1 MFNKLCD
8 ELMKTKLLI
17 ILIMTL
23 SFKGFGQSQYKKMD
37 GYVIRGEIEGN
48 YKADK
53 VYLIEEAEIQGDWW
67 ILDSAKV
74 VDNKYVFEGKAVK
87 YPRMYFIKSADPDCV
102 SPLTPFFLEN
112 GEICIHAKA
121 DFFMN
126 STVKGTP
133 NNDIY
138 NLYRFHERY
147 IKDSVQ
153 KGGILEHKIYGEQS
167 FEVENKKFKAR
178 SQILH
183 DRIKDLGKKM
193 AKLFPDQVFAPF
205 VIYWS
210 LRYDMDLDDLK
221 SLRST
226 LDSSLDE
233 HPYTKQL
240 DRFIRLSAFGVGSEM
255 FDFTL
260 PDVSGNN
267 IQVSDFKGK
276 YLLVDFWA
284 SWCGPCRGELP
295 GLVKLYKKCKGKN
308 FEILG
313 VSLDTKK
320 DAWISAIK
328 KYNLKWPQ
336 VCDFKMW
343 TSLPA
348 QLCGVTAVPYTVL
361 VDPEGKV
368 IALGLRGEEL
378 YAKVIDILGLE

>member
-1 MFNKLCD
+1 MKKSL
-8 ELMKTKLLI
+8 LMVLVMAFPFLGK
-17 ILIMTL
+17 
-23 SFKGFGQSQYKKMD
+23 GQSQYQAMD
-37 GYVIRGEIEGN
+37 GYVIRGEIEGE

-53 VYLIEEAEIQGDWW
+53 VYLVEESEIQGEWW
-67 ILDSAKV
+67 IADSAKV
-74 VDNKYVFEGKAVK
+74 FDNKYVFKGNAVQF
-87 YPRMYFIKSADPDCV
+87 PRMFYIKSADPNCV

-112 GEICIHAKA
+112 GEIRIHAKA

-138 NLYRFHERY
+138 DFYRFQERY
-147 IKDSVQ
+147 IKDHVHR
-153 KGGILEHKIYGEQS
+153 GGILEHKLYGEQS
-167 FEVENKKFKAR
+167 FEIENNKFKER
-178 SQILH
+178 SQMLH
-183 DRIKDLGKKM
+183 DRIKDLGKRM
-193 AKLFPDQVFAPF
+193 VELFPDQVFAPF

-210 LRYDMDLDDLK
+210 LRHEVSLDELK
-221 SLRST
+221 SLRSKIAP
-226 LDSSLDE
+226 SLDE

-240 DRFIRLSAFGVGSEM
+240 DRFIRLAAFGVGSDM

-260 PDVSGNN
+260 PDAGGKD
-267 IQVSDFKGK
+267 IKVSDFKGK

-313 VSLDTKK
+313 VSLDIKK
-320 DAWISAIK
+320 DAWTSAIK
-328 KYNLKWPQ
+328 KYDLKWPQ

-343 TSLPA
+343 RSLPA

-368 IALGLRGEEL
+368 IALGLRGEDL
-378 YAKVIDILGLE
+378 YAKVMDILGLE